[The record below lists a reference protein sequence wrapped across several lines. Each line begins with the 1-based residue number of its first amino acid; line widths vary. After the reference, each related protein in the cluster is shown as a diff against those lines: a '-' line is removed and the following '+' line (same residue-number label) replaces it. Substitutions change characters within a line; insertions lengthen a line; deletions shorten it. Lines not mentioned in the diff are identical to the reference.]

1 MTRVNVTTQAVP
13 LAGLAPVLTAPTAS
27 NDVVDIGNCALL
39 VSNASGASI
48 NVTIVVPGLVDG
60 DLVVGPRVV
69 AVAAAAVNKMIPLT
83 SPRYRQTEAS
93 VDSGQAADVGRAY
106 VNYSAVAS
114 VTRAVVSL

>member
-13 LAGLAPVLTAPTAS
+13 LAGLVPTLTAPTAS
-27 NDVVDIGNCALL
+27 NDVADIGNCALM
-39 VSNASGASI
+39 VDNASGASI

-60 DLVVGPRVV
+60 DLTVGPRVV
-69 AVAAAAVNKMIPLT
+69 AVAAGANKLIPLT

-93 VDSGQAADVGRAY
+93 VDSGQTGDVGRAY